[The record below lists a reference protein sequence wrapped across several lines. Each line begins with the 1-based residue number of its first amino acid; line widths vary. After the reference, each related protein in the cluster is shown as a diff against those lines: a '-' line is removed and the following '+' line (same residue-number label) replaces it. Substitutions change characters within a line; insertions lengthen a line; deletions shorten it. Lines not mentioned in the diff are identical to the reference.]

1 MDRFASGQTTS
12 KFEVPLP
19 ANISNTMEEFASIQK
34 GQIEEVRELKESVN
48 KQFSELNETYSKL
61 YNETNSRIDPVIQWH
76 RECSTSV
83 QYHDIQISNL
93 IRFMASNA
101 LIRFLNF
108 HVFHWFT
115 IMIAENRYPMHG
127 NHDKYYAYITLVCPD
142 EETWFGHYG
151 SAEYKKNRKKAFKEQ
166 YKTLKTHLKEIKSEG
181 YNLSNIRF
189 RF

>member
-1 MDRFASGQTTS
+1 MDRFASGQTTN

-19 ANISNTMEEFASIQK
+19 ADISNAMEEFASIQK

-48 KQFSELNETYSKL
+48 KQFSEMNETYSKL
-61 YNETNSRIDPVIQWH
+61 YYETNSRIDPVIQWH
-76 RECSTSV
+76 KECSTSV

-127 NHDKYYAYITLVCPD
+127 NHDKYYAYITFVCPD